1 MKNVHFESTVRKDG
15 SFTVPAFFVR
25 GLGYL
30 PGEKVTLSVP
40 VDSCGYGCDES
51 VLALDRVCN
60 DEDCEQSYTTEGG
73 DINIPIAVF
82 EDAGLPLGGD
92 ISVLVSDGM
101 FVIAAAEKEHQAD
114 LTDALSCLMEEL
126 GYDPES
132 VEKISSAL
140 PF

>member
-1 MKNVHFESTVRKDG
+1 MKNVHFQSTVKTDG
-15 SFTVPAFFVR
+15 SFTVPAFAAR

-30 PGEKVTLSVP
+30 HGERVKISIPT
-40 VDSCGYGCDES
+40 DSCGYGCEDS

-60 DEDCEQSYTTEGG
+60 DEDCDQSYTTEGG
-73 DINIPIAVF
+73 DINIPIEVF

-92 ISVLVSDGM
+92 ILVLVSDGM
-101 FVIAAAEKEHQAD
+101 FVIAAAEKDHQSD

-126 GYDPES
+126 GYDPEN
-132 VEKISSAL
+132 VERISSAL